1 MFNKLS
7 NRRNFLQGA
16 ASLAA
21 CAVAVPVV
29 AQNRFPSKPITLV
42 VPFAPGGNVD
52 IVARSL
58 GVPLTKLAGQSV
70 IVDNRAGGGGSVG
83 TGAVARADA
92 DGHTLLVATPGQLG
106 TLPEML
112 KLPYK
117 ADSLV
122 PIALLSR
129 TPVVVV
135 VRANDPRFK
144 TAADLIKAM
153 KAKDQGVTFGHAG
166 PGTPNHLALLQ
177 LEDSTQAQV
186 NAVPYKGSGPAL
198 VDLISGQIDAVV
210 DQITSSTPHIKSGA
224 LRALIVLGPQ
234 TGGLLS
240 NVPSLAQLGLPVF
253 DATTFVG
260 AFAPKGTPA
269 ANVASLHDWISK
281 SATQPEFTNVIR
293 DLGSEP
299 LGESAAKLQRLVND
313 EVTLAVRMVKQ
324 GRLKAN

>member
-1 MFNKLS
+1 MFNQKS
-7 NRRNFLQGA
+7 SRRAFLQGA

-21 CAVAVPVV
+21 CAALHPAI

-58 GVPLTKLAGQSV
+58 SVPLTRLVGQSV
-70 IVDNRAGGGGSVG
+70 IIDNRAGGGGAVG
-83 TGAVARADA
+83 TGAVARAEP

-106 TLPEML
+106 TLPEII
-112 KLPYK
+112 KVPYK
-117 ADSLV
+117 ADSLTPV
-122 PIALLSR
+122 ALLSR

-144 TAADLIKAM
+144 TAADFLKVAKA
-153 KAKDQGVTFGHAG
+153 ASQSVTVGHAG
-166 PGTPNHLALLQ
+166 PGSPNHLALLQ
-177 LEDSTQAQV
+177 FEDSAKAQV

-198 VDLISGQIDAVV
+198 VDLMGGQIDAVV

-234 TGGLLS
+234 AGGLLA
-240 NVPSLAQLGLPVF
+240 NVPTLAQLGLPSF

-260 AFAPKGTPA
+260 LFAPRGTPA
-269 ANVASLHDWISK
+269 ASVASLQDW
-281 SATQPEFTNVIR
+281 ATKAVAQPEFSNVIR

-299 LGESAAKLQRLVND
+299 VGGPGAALQKLVSAESA
-313 EVTLAVRMVKQ
+313 LAAQMVKQ
-324 GRLKAN
+324 GRLKSD

>member
-1 MFNKLS
+1 MFNQKNS
-7 NRRNFLQGA
+7 RRFFLQGA

-21 CAVAVPVV
+21 CAALQPAT
-29 AQNRFPSKPITLV
+29 AQSRFPSKPITLV

-58 GVPLTKLAGQSV
+58 GVPLTKLVGQSV
-70 IVDNRAGGGGSVG
+70 IVENRAGGGGAVG
-83 TGAVARADA
+83 TGTVARAEP

-106 TLPEML
+106 TLPEII

-122 PIALLSR
+122 PVALLSR

-135 VRANDPRFK
+135 VRANDTRFK
-144 TAADLIKAM
+144 TAADFVKAA
-153 KAKDQGVTFGHAG
+153 KAAKQGVTVGHAG
-166 PGTPNHLALLQ
+166 PGSPNHLALLQ
-177 LEDSTQAQV
+177 FEDSAKAQV

-198 VDLISGQIDAVV
+198 VDLIGGQIDAVV

-224 LRALIVLGPQ
+224 LRAVMVLGPQ
-234 TGGLLS
+234 AGGLLAS
-240 NVPSLAQLGLPVF
+240 VPTLSQLGLPAF

-269 ANVASLHDWISK
+269 ANVASLQGWISK
-281 SATQPEFTNVIR
+281 SVAQPEFSNVIR

-299 LGESAAKLQRLVND
+299 VGDTGAALQRLVD
-313 EVTLAVRMVKQ
+313 GEVTLAAQMVRQ
-324 GRLKAN
+324 GRLKAD